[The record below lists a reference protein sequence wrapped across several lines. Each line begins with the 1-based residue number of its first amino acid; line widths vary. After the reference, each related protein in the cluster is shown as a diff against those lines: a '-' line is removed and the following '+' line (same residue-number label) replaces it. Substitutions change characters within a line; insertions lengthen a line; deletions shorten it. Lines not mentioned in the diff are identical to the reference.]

1 MMINIKRCLRRE
13 GGFTLSEV
21 LIALTLF
28 MIVSVAVMPLFIT
41 SLRGSAVSRTYTVG
55 KNLVV
60 EATERVRGLP
70 YYVDF
75 PTQRQY
81 TAGLPPFRK
90 VDILDLYFPDLN
102 AATPTGYQTSL
113 PWISSTNAYVTVC
126 DAPNHSNP
134 ACPRQMPTGYTLT
147 YVAKFVKPT
156 VDALGEE
163 RYTVVPPTAGYE
175 WDTATFDVPPAQIM
189 EMTVRGEWSYQGKSR
204 NFQMTT
210 LVGNREFGEITVKG
224 NARLDFGVNVQTS
237 YVASTGAETDFSADG
252 GFAESTI
259 ETKTATTATQNVR
272 AANMNLTDPL
282 LENPVIAEISG
293 AEANIHAAPD
303 SAPTLPPA
311 GGGTILHSEYN
322 GIAGIGPTSTNNL
335 KAQVTGDL
343 PNADGGFAFAG
354 APDDF
359 WVTNVVSTDPAEDL
373 HLFPSPGLVN
383 VVSATGRATSLTVA
397 KSSPARSVQTT
408 VTVDIPKIGIF
419 PISLG
424 LVEDDDSIVTNE
436 RAVILIQDFEAT
448 VDCKSTPNAGAYA
461 TYEWSATLKYLRD
474 KLNGDGNLLA
484 KYVKVPI
491 GSDLSTPSIPN
502 ELVYEGG
509 SPDQDIWL
517 FEEAGKRGYIS
528 DLNVEGMGSSAL
540 TSGQNPETGARV
552 AGINSAIS
560 IATVPTNPAMPD
572 TSMHVSIGK
581 LSCEALDAR

>member
-1 MMINIKRCLRRE
+1 MMINIRRCLKRE

-41 SLRGSAVSRTYTVG
+41 ALRGGAVSRTYTVG

-70 YYVDF
+70 FYVDF

-90 VDILDLYFPDLN
+90 VDVLDLYFPDLN
-102 AATPTGYQTSL
+102 AATPTGFQTSL
-113 PWISSTNAYVTVC
+113 PWINTTNAYVTRC
-126 DAPNHSNP
+126 DSPNHSNP
-134 ACPRQMPTGYTLT
+134 ACPRQMPAAYTLT

-163 RYTVVPPTAGYE
+163 RYTVVPPTAGYD
-175 WDTATFDVPPAQIM
+175 WDAATFDVPPAQIM
-189 EMTVRGEWSYQGKSR
+189 ELTVRGEWAYQGKSR

-237 YVASTGAETDFSADG
+237 FVSSTGETTDLSADG
-252 GFAESTI
+252 GFAESNI

-282 LENPVIAEISG
+282 RENPVIEEIWG

-303 SAPTLPPA
+303 SAPTLPA
-311 GGGTILHSEYN
+311 VGGDTIPHPEYN
-322 GIAGIGPTSTNNL
+322 DIAGIGTTSTNNL

-343 PNADGGFAFAG
+343 PNADGGFAFSG
-354 APDDF
+354 AADDF
-359 WVTNVVSTDPAEDL
+359 WVTNVSSTDPAEDL
-373 HLFPSPGLVN
+373 HLAPSRLVN
-383 VVSATGRATSLTVA
+383 VVGASGRATSLTVA
-397 KSSPARSVQTT
+397 KSSPARSVRTT
-408 VTVDIPKIGIF
+408 VTVDIPKIAIF
-419 PISLG
+419 PINLG
-424 LVEDDDSIVTNE
+424 LVEDEDSVVTNE
-436 RAVILIQDFEAT
+436 RAVILIQNFEAT

-461 TYEWSATLKYLRD
+461 TYEWSATLKYLKD

-491 GSDLSTPSIPN
+491 GSSLSTPSIAN
-502 ELVYEGG
+502 VLVYEGG
-509 SPDQDIWL
+509 SPEQDIWL

-528 DLNVEGMGSSAL
+528 DLNVEGTGSTAL
-540 TSGQNPETGARV
+540 SSGQNPETGARI

-560 IATVPTNPAMPD
+560 VATAPTNPAMPD